1 MATTLTDKK
10 KGTVTGSA
18 GTSGISGAVPGTQQ
32 QQLLSQLQQK
42 AAQTGSGSAPAISG
56 VYVGSKTQNPMTAKT
71 ETPSPYTG
79 LEGVSDN
86 TAKQTGRYQQD
97 YQAGDAVMK
106 AQQALEAI
114 QAQKPQGYT
123 SKYADQLDGILQRIT
138 NPEKFKYEFNGDN
151 LFRSY
156 ADYYTQMGKQAS
168 QDAMGQAAALT
179 GGYGNTYAQNAG
191 QQAYQQYLL
200 GLYDKGLDLYDRAY
214 QRYQDE
220 QNANLNQ
227 YNVLANADQTDYGR
241 YRDEYGDWQN
251 ERDYYTGRYD
261 TEADRDY
268 SRWTGNRDYWTGLA
282 QVENADYRS
291 EQERQEAI
299 RQYNESTANQ
309 KAQED
314 RQYAYN
320 YAMTIIGN
328 GQMPSKQILKLA
340 GLSEEDAKKMIK
352 QASSGG
358 GGGGRK
364 TTTPERVTDYYV
376 TNTDPTM
383 KSQWH
388 PDNEMTPDQEQ
399 ELAKK
404 TGDKI
409 KAGDKV
415 TSNSG
420 ADKIYGEDTVSGNG
434 GNDLLPPSANTKKGT
449 STAAEKK
456 KNRNVSVK

>member
-1 MATTLTDKK
+1 MASTLTDKK
-10 KGTVTGSA
+10 KGTVTGS
-18 GTSGISGAVPGTQQ
+18 GSTSAISGAVPGSVQQ
-32 QQLLSQLQQK
+32 QTLNQLQK
-42 AAQTGSGSAPAISG
+42 SGTGTGSASTPAISG
-56 VYVGSKTQNPMTAKT
+56 VYAAQQNPTANKQQAAN
-71 ETPSPYTG
+71 PYTG
-79 LEGVSDN
+79 LAGVSDN

-97 YQAGDAVMK
+97 YQAGDAVTK

-123 SKYADQLDGILQRIT
+123 SKYADQLDAIMQKIT
-138 NPEKFKYEFNGDN
+138 NPEQFKYEFNGDN

-168 QDAMGQAAALT
+168 ADAMGQAAALT

-220 QNANLNQ
+220 QAGNLNQ

-261 TEADRDY
+261 TESERDY

-299 RQYNESTANQ
+299 RQYNENMAYQ
-309 KAQED
+309 KAQDD

-320 YAMTIIGN
+320 YAMAILEK
-328 GQMPSKQILKLA
+328 GQMPSLEILKMA
-340 GLSEEDAKKMIK
+340 GLSEADAKKLMK
-352 QASSGG
+352 QVSSGG
-358 GGGGRK
+358 GTPKKKTDDDAKKKEEETRKKIENTLKNNYDWQIPNPTKTNLTENNYVGSDSVDNYSGDDLIAPKK
-364 TTTPERVTDYYV
+364 TT
-376 TNTDPTM
+376 
-383 KSQWH
+383 
-388 PDNEMTPDQEQ
+388 
-399 ELAKK
+399 
-404 TGDKI
+404 G
-409 KAGDKV
+409 
-415 TSNSG
+415 
-420 ADKIYGEDTVSGNG
+420 
-434 GNDLLPPSANTKKGT
+434 GT
-449 STAAEKK
+449 SKTNQDK

>member
-1 MATTLTDKK
+1 ML
-10 KGTVTGSA
+10 
-18 GTSGISGAVPGTQQ
+18 
-32 QQLLSQLQQK
+32 
-42 AAQTGSGSAPAISG
+42 
-56 VYVGSKTQNPMTAKT
+56 
-71 ETPSPYTG
+71 
-79 LEGVSDN
+79 
-86 TAKQTGRYQQD
+86 GRD
-97 YQAGDAVMK
+97 
-106 AQQALEAI
+106 
-114 QAQKPQGYT
+114 
-123 SKYADQLDGILQRIT
+123 
-138 NPEKFKYEFNGDN
+138 
-151 LFRSY
+151 
-156 ADYYTQMGKQAS
+156 
-168 QDAMGQAAALT
+168 
-179 GGYGNTYAQNAG
+179 
-191 QQAYQQYLL
+191 
-200 GLYDKGLDLYDRAY
+200 
-214 QRYQDE
+214 
-220 QNANLNQ
+220 
-227 YNVLANADQTDYGR
+227 
-241 YRDEYGDWQN
+241 
-251 ERDYYTGRYD
+251 
-261 TEADRDY
+261 
-268 SRWTGNRDYWTGLA
+268 
-282 QVENADYRS
+282 